1 MENEKIKKINWLYF
15 GGYIILP
22 ILVIVLGIALT
33 VWNVFPAGGLGTIL
47 FAIFLFGPVVFWSIG
62 GSMIFK
68 KQNKKMEQGIKKQ
81 AKDKESKKDIQKEI
95 NKLKKERK
103 EIGKKDT
110 YIRDVKKEMSMVR
123 WPSAKEVI
131 KYSIASLVFVAFFA
145 LFFYGIDAI
154 FALVKDLIS

>member
-1 MENEKIKKINWLYF
+1 MCIYVYVCI
-15 GGYIILP
+15 YIYIY
-22 ILVIVLGIALT
+22 V
-33 VWNVFPAGGLGTIL
+33 
-47 FAIFLFGPVVFWSIG
+47 
-62 GSMIFK
+62 
-68 KQNKKMEQGIKKQ
+68 
-81 AKDKESKKDIQKEI
+81 
-95 NKLKKERK
+95 LKKERK

>member
-1 MENEKIKKINWLYF
+1 MTKKEKERVSETGTDEIKNKKANKETTKAIKKQAKESITSQKRKIENK
-15 GGYIILP
+15 IDS
-22 ILVIVLGIALT
+22 LV
-33 VWNVFPAGGLGTIL
+33 
-47 FAIFLFGPVVFWSIG
+47 
-62 GSMIFK
+62 K
-68 KQNKKMEQGIKKQ
+68 DKKQ

>member
-1 MENEKIKKINWLYF
+1 MTKKEKERVSETATDEIK
-15 GGYIILP
+15 
-22 ILVIVLGIALT
+22 
-33 VWNVFPAGGLGTIL
+33 
-47 FAIFLFGPVVFWSIG
+47 
-62 GSMIFK
+62 
-68 KQNKKMEQGIKKQ
+68 NKKANKETTKAIKKQ
-81 AKDKESKKDIQKEI
+81 AKESITSQKRKIENKIDSLVKDK